1 MLDVEGGREL
11 VRESGSEDCAE
22 RQTGRQIDRQTY
34 SKGGKEGA

>member
-22 RQTGRQIDRQTY
+22 RQTGRQTDRHIA
-34 SKGGKEGA
+34 KFREGA